1 MTLRDLFADTFRT
14 LWAHKVRTMLT
25 MFGIAWGIL
34 SITLMVAAGEGLHKG
49 QQMQAE
55 TMGKDLIIVFSG
67 RTSMQAG
74 GARAGRRLRWRDTDH
89 LALGREAVDCRHV
102 LPEFARGGLQVRSRF
117 NAGALMVTGSLPP
130 FAEIR
135 SLDVEEGRF
144 YTWRDEA
151 EARRVAFLGSDVRK
165 QLFGDK
171 PALGET
177 VTING
182 FPYEVVGVMKRKE
195 QNSDYNGRDVNKIFA
210 PLGAVV
216 RDFPLPPPSEPHV
229 IDQLLAVPASVERHD
244 ACEFQVRRGLARLH
258 NFDPN
263 DKEAVPVWDTFK
275 GARAFQNMTDGM
287 KIFLGAVGVVTLCL
301 GGIGVMNVMLVAVRE
316 RTREIGIRK
325 AVGATSASIVGQ
337 FFAETLIIVLVSG
350 ALGLGMAM
358 GLMAVVNSME
368 MPPFF
373 AGLIADWRVTAGSL
387 VLLGLVAVLAAVYPA
402 TQAAS
407 IDPIEALRYEA

>member
-1 MTLRDLFADTFRT
+1 MTLRDLFDATFRT
-14 LWAHKVRTMLT
+14 LWAHKTRTFLT

-34 SITLMVAAGEGLHKG
+34 SITLMVAAGEGLRKG
-49 QQMQAE
+49 HQIQME
-55 TMGKDLIIVFSG
+55 TMGKDLIIIFSG

-89 LALGREAVDCRHV
+89 LALAAEAADCAHV

-130 FAEIR
+130 FQHVR
-135 SLDVEEGRF
+135 SLGIEEGRF
-144 YTWRDEA
+144 YNWLDVEQ
-151 EARRVAFLGSDVRK
+151 ARRVAFIGSDVRK

-177 VTING
+177 ITMNG
-182 FPYEVVGVMKRKE
+182 FPYEVIGVLKRKE
-195 QNSDYNGRDVNKIFA
+195 QNSDYNGRDVSKIFV
-210 PLGAVV
+210 PISTVV
-216 RDFPLPPPSEPHV
+216 RDFPQPPPSPPHV
-229 IDQLLAVPASVERHD
+229 IDQLLVVPASVEQHD

-258 NFDPN
+258 GFDPN

-275 GARAFQNMTDGM
+275 EARAFRGMTDGM
-287 KIFLGAVGVVTLCL
+287 KIFLGAVGVVTLFL

-325 AVGATSASIVGQ
+325 AIGATRGSIVSQ
-337 FFAETLIIVLVSG
+337 FFAETLIIVFFSG
-350 ALGLGMAM
+350 ALGLGMAF
-358 GLMAVVNSME
+358 GLCSVINSME

-373 AGLIADWRVTAGSL
+373 AGLIADWRVTLGSL
-387 VLLGLVAVLAAVYPA
+387 GLLGLVALLAAVYPA
-402 TQAAS
+402 TIAAS

>member
-1 MTLRDLFADTFRT
+1 MTLRDLFGATFRT
-14 LWAHKVRTMLT
+14 LWAHKMRTFLT

-34 SITLMVAAGEGLHKG
+34 SITLMVAAGEGLRKG
-49 QQMQAE
+49 HQIQME
-55 TMGKDLIIVFSG
+55 TMGKDLVIIFAG

-89 LALGREAVDCRHV
+89 LVLAKEATDCSHV

-117 NAGALMVTGSLPP
+117 NAGSLMVTGSLPP
-130 FAEIR
+130 FQHVR
-135 SLDVEEGRF
+135 SLTIEEGRF
-144 YTWRDEA
+144 YNWLDVEQS
-151 EARRVAFLGSDVRK
+151 RRVAFIGSDVRK

-177 VTING
+177 ITING
-182 FPYEVVGVMKRKE
+182 FPYEVIGVLKRKE
-195 QNSDYNGRDVNKIFA
+195 QNSDYNGRDVNKIFV
-210 PLGAVV
+210 PIGAVV
-216 RDFPLPPPSEPHV
+216 RDFPQPPPSPPHV
-229 IDQLLAVPASVERHD
+229 NDQLLIVPASVGQHD

-263 DKEAVPVWDTFK
+263 DKEAVPMWDTFK
-275 GARAFQNMTDGM
+275 EARAFRGMTDGM
-287 KIFLGAVGVVTLCL
+287 KIFLGAVGVVTLFL

-325 AVGATSASIVGQ
+325 AIGATRGSIVSQ
-337 FFAETLIIVLVSG
+337 FFAETLIIVFFSG
-350 ALGLGMAM
+350 ALGLGMAF
-358 GLMAVVNSME
+358 GLCSVINSME

-373 AGLIADWRVTAGSL
+373 AGLIADWRVTLGSL
-387 VLLGLVAVLAAVYPA
+387 GLLGLVAVLAAVYPA
-402 TQAAS
+402 TIAAS